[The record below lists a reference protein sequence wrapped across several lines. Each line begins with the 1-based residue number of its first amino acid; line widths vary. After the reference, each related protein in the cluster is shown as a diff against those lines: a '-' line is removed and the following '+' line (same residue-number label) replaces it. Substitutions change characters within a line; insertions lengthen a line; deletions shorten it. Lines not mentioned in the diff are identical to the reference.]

1 MQTIM
6 IVEDDPDIRDGVRIA
21 LDCNRV
27 WVDEQEADLTET
39 EYKTLKLLMQS
50 PQRIFR
56 CRASTR
62 PCGASRISTSPTA
75 PSWCISAICGWQSRR
90 TAISKLFCQSDTIA
104 VSKLFLQHPCPLRHL
119 R

>member
-39 EYKTLKLLMQS
+39 EYKILKLLMQS
-50 PQRIFR
+50 PQRIFPVQVIYE
-56 CRASTR
+56 TVW
-62 PCGASRISTSPTA
+62 ASRISTSPTA
-75 PSWCISAICGWQSRR
+75 PSWCISAICGWQRRR

-104 VSKLFLQHPCPLRHL
+104 VSKLFLQHPCPLRRL

>member
-39 EYKTLKLLMQS
+39 EYKILKLLM
-50 PQRIFR
+50 
-56 CRASTR
+56 
-62 PCGASRISTSPTA
+62 
-75 PSWCISAICGWQSRR
+75 QSRR

>member
-27 WVDEQEADLTET
+27 WVDEQEADLTA
-39 EYKTLKLLMQS
+39 S
-50 PQRIFR
+50 SR
-56 CRASTR
+56 CRSSTR